1 MTLWPGKFHRRGA
14 QFCALAVILLL
25 AGCASVPPPTERLD
39 RAQAALEVAL
49 DAGARTW
56 APLELGFAQD
66 KLDQALAAVNGRH
79 NALAANLADES
90 IANSD
95 LARVKARLGQQREDN
110 ETAQAENQR
119 MRAQLLG
126 SATTGDGT

>member
-1 MTLWPGKFHRRGA
+1 MTLYPGKFHRRGA
-14 QFCALAVILLL
+14 QFCALAAILLL
-25 AGCASVPPPTERLD
+25 QAGCASVPPPTDRLD
-39 RAQAALEVAL
+39 RAQSALAAAL

-66 KLDQALAAVNGRH
+66 KLNQALVAVNGRH
-79 NALAANLADES
+79 NALAASLADES

-110 ETAQAENQR
+110 KNAQAENER
-119 MRAQLLG
+119 
-126 SATTGDGT
+126 